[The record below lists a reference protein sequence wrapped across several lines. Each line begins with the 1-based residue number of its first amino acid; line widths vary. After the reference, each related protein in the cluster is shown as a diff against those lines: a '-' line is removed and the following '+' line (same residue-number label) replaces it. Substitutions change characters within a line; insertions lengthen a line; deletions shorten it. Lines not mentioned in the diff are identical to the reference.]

1 MTQIEAVLK
10 NIIFHNAENG
20 YTVAVFQT
28 EAEELTAV
36 GSLPAC
42 HEGSTYLL
50 RGEMKVHPRFGE
62 QFAFKEAEEEMP
74 STGAGIEAFLSSGV
88 LKGIGKKTAKAIV
101 DKFGEDTF
109 RIIEEEPD
117 MLTRVSGIGEKK
129 ARAVAEAFQ
138 EHREFAETALKLQQ
152 YGIDGGY
159 ALRLY
164 KVYGSETVD
173 RLKENPYG
181 LIDDFFGIGF
191 RKADRIAEKIGIEKD
206 DPFRIMS
213 GVRFTLAYHAG
224 EGSTFMPEKLLCER
238 AAELLD
244 ISSDQVREELVQMA
258 FEGDIFIE
266 EMEGRNVVYLFNYY
280 NAEQNVCRCLKAL
293 SEAEPKMIGSDVE
306 GLISMTENETG
317 IKLSDEQK
325 DAVRSSLD
333 KGVSV
338 ITGGPGTGK
347 TTIINTIMNIFEY
360 SGLKAAIA
368 APTGRAAKRIT
379 ETSGKDAST
388 IHRLL
393 EYSYFEGEDN
403 LRFGKNSE
411 NPLDMDVVIID
422 EASMVDLILMNA
434 LVSALKPGTRLIMV
448 GDADQLPPV
457 GAGAVLRDMIESEY
471 IYAVKLTEIFRQA
484 KESLI
489 VVNAH
494 RINKGEYPDCNEKG
508 KDFFLIREH
517 KEAEMLNIIK
527 DLYIKRLPSY
537 YTDTVPERDIQVLT
551 PTRKGNLGSLS
562 LNRELQQALNPP
574 GPGIEEKTFGDQ
586 LFRQGEKVMQIKNN
600 YQMEWKNHE
609 DFSEGEGIFNGDIGF
624 IMSINKEYNEMTVL
638 FDGCRYVK
646 YDFSQLDELEL
657 AYAVTVH
664 KSQGSEFP
672 IVIMPVSWF
681 PPLLATRN
689 LFYTAV
695 TRGKSA
701 VVLVGSEQRMHDMV
715 DNNTT
720 RERFSGLKVRLGRF
734 LSGDSALGQ
743 EAFSDPDEDMFSGDE
758 WFPDEEDL

>member
-1 MTQIEAVLK
+1 
-10 NIIFHNAENG
+10 
-20 YTVAVFQT
+20 
-28 EAEELTAV
+28 
-36 GSLPAC
+36 
-42 HEGSTYLL
+42 
-50 RGEMKVHPRFGE
+50 
-62 QFAFKEAEEEMP
+62 
-74 STGAGIEAFLSSGV
+74 
-88 LKGIGKKTAKAIV
+88 
-101 DKFGEDTF
+101 
-109 RIIEEEPD
+109 
-117 MLTRVSGIGEKK
+117 
-129 ARAVAEAFQ
+129 
-138 EHREFAETALKLQQ
+138 
-152 YGIDGGY
+152 
-159 ALRLY
+159 
-164 KVYGSETVD
+164 
-173 RLKENPYG
+173 
-181 LIDDFFGIGF
+181 
-191 RKADRIAEKIGIEKD
+191 
-206 DPFRIMS
+206 
-213 GVRFTLAYHAG
+213 
-224 EGSTFMPEKLLCER
+224 
-238 AAELLD
+238 
-244 ISSDQVREELVQMA
+244 
-258 FEGDIFIE
+258 
-266 EMEGRNVVYLFNYY
+266 
-280 NAEQNVCRCLKAL
+280 
-293 SEAEPKMIGSDVE
+293 
-306 GLISMTENETG
+306 
-317 IKLSDEQK
+317 
-325 DAVRSSLD
+325 
-333 KGVSV
+333 
-338 ITGGPGTGK
+338 
-347 TTIINTIMNIFEY
+347 
-360 SGLKAAIA
+360 
-368 APTGRAAKRIT
+368 
-379 ETSGKDAST
+379 
-388 IHRLL
+388 
-393 EYSYFEGEDN
+393 
-403 LRFGKNSE
+403 
-411 NPLDMDVVIID
+411 MDVVIID

-574 GPGIEEKTFGDQ
+574 GPGIEEKTFGDK
-586 LFRQGEKVMQIKNN
+586 LFRQGDKVMQIKNN

-734 LSGDSALGQ
+734 LSGDPALGR
-743 EAFSDPDEDMFSGDE
+743 EAFPEPDEDMFSGNE

>member
-1 MTQIEAVLK
+1 
-10 NIIFHNAENG
+10 
-20 YTVAVFQT
+20 
-28 EAEELTAV
+28 
-36 GSLPAC
+36 
-42 HEGSTYLL
+42 
-50 RGEMKVHPRFGE
+50 
-62 QFAFKEAEEEMP
+62 
-74 STGAGIEAFLSSGV
+74 
-88 LKGIGKKTAKAIV
+88 
-101 DKFGEDTF
+101 
-109 RIIEEEPD
+109 
-117 MLTRVSGIGEKK
+117 
-129 ARAVAEAFQ
+129 
-138 EHREFAETALKLQQ
+138 
-152 YGIDGGY
+152 
-159 ALRLY
+159 
-164 KVYGSETVD
+164 
-173 RLKENPYG
+173 
-181 LIDDFFGIGF
+181 
-191 RKADRIAEKIGIEKD
+191 
-206 DPFRIMS
+206 
-213 GVRFTLAYHAG
+213 
-224 EGSTFMPEKLLCER
+224 
-238 AAELLD
+238 
-244 ISSDQVREELVQMA
+244 
-258 FEGDIFIE
+258 
-266 EMEGRNVVYLFNYY
+266 
-280 NAEQNVCRCLKAL
+280 
-293 SEAEPKMIGSDVE
+293 
-306 GLISMTENETG
+306 
-317 IKLSDEQK
+317 
-325 DAVRSSLD
+325 
-333 KGVSV
+333 
-338 ITGGPGTGK
+338 
-347 TTIINTIMNIFEY
+347 
-360 SGLKAAIA
+360 
-368 APTGRAAKRIT
+368 
-379 ETSGKDAST
+379 
-388 IHRLL
+388 
-393 EYSYFEGEDN
+393 
-403 LRFGKNSE
+403 
-411 NPLDMDVVIID
+411 MDVVIID

-574 GPGIEEKTFGDQ
+574 GPGIEEKTFGDK
-586 LFRQGEKVMQIKNN
+586 LFRQGDKVMQIKNN